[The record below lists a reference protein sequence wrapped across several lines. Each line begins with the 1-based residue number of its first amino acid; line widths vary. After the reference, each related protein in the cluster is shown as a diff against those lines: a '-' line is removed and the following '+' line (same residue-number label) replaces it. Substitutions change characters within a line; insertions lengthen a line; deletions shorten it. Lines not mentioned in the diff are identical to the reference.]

1 MKSFLFALYSLFFN
15 FFKLFGIKEY
25 SVVLVSMHN
34 ASFNDSLGYMKQQA
48 EIRGYKTKL
57 ITRKDLE
64 LVRGKG
70 VKEFFCS
77 FGRALRFFTV
87 GSRQIARA
95 KYVFLNDTFMPLA
108 YAKPSKKTIVTQL
121 WHAQGAF
128 KKFGMDI
135 EIPTNIR
142 KREKKANS
150 RLTFVVCSSVLLEPV
165 YAKAFGVDRSHV
177 LPLGSPST
185 DYFFEKHNINAIRN
199 KFDENYPQCKDKKL
213 LLYAPTFRE
222 DKEKDKQL
230 LSAFDAQQVKQALGD
245 EYEVLIRLHPQVHNN
260 ISAIN
265 GAVDVTDYE
274 NIHELCL
281 LCDILITD
289 YSSVCMDFSI
299 QNKPMVFYAFDLDD
313 YEHSRDFY
321 FDYESYVP
329 GNVAKTMPELLEIL
343 RNNNFGIN
351 KNKGFREFNF
361 GDIDGTASD
370 RVAKAILK
378 TR

>member
-1 MKSFLFALYSLFFN
+1 MKSFLFRLYAVFFN
-15 FFKLFGIKEY
+15 LFKLFGIKED

-57 ITRKDLE
+57 ITRKDIE

-70 VKEFFCS
+70 KKEFINS
-77 FGRALRFFTV
+77 LGRALRFFTI
-87 GSRQIARA
+87 GSCDIARA

-108 YAKPSKKTIVTQL
+108 YAKPRKKTVVTQL

-128 KKFGMDI
+128 KKFGLDI
-135 EIPTNIR
+135 EVPSDIR
-142 KREKKANS
+142 KREIKANS
-150 RLTFVVCSSVLLEPV
+150 RLTFVVCSSVLLEHI
-165 YAKAFGVDRSHV
+165 YAQAFGVYSSQV

-185 DYFFEKHNINAIRN
+185 DYFFEKHNINAVRN
-199 KFDENYPQCKDKKL
+199 KFDEIYPQCKDKKL

-222 DKEKDKQL
+222 NKDRDMEL
-230 LSAFDAQQVKQALGD
+230 LNAFDAQQVKEAIGN
-245 EYEVLIRLHPQVHNN
+245 EYEILVRLHPQVHNDSSKVN
-260 ISAIN
+260 Y
-265 GAVDVTDYE
+265 AVDVTNYE

-281 LCDILITD
+281 LCDVLITD
-289 YSSVCMDFSI
+289 YSSVCMDFSV

-329 GNVAKTMPELLEIL
+329 GNVAKTMPELVKIL
-343 RNNNFGIN
+343 KSKDFGIN
-351 KNKGFREFNF
+351 KNRGFKEFNF
-361 GDIDGTASD
+361 GDIDGSASYK
-370 RVAKAILK
+370 VAKAILK
-378 TR
+378 SK

>member
-1 MKSFLFALYSLFFN
+1 MKSFLFILYAVFFN
-15 FFKLFGIKEY
+15 LFKLFGVKED

-57 ITRKDLE
+57 ITRKDIE

-70 VKEFFCS
+70 AREFIYS
-77 FGRALRFFTV
+77 LGRALHFFTV
-87 GSRQIARA
+87 GSCDIARS

-108 YAKPSKKTIVTQL
+108 YAKPSKKTVVTQL

-135 EIPTNIR
+135 EVPINIR
-142 KREKKANS
+142 KREIKANS
-150 RLTFVVCSSVLLEPV
+150 RLTFVVCSSILLEPI
-165 YAKAFGVDRSHV
+165 YAQAFGVDTSQV

-185 DYFFEKHNINAIRN
+185 DYFFEKHNINAVRN
-199 KFDENYPQCKDKKL
+199 KFDERYPQCKDKKL
-213 LLYAPTFRE
+213 VLYAPTFRE
-222 DKEKDKQL
+222 NKDRDMEL
-230 LSAFDAQQVKQALGD
+230 LNAFDVQQIKEALGN

-260 ISAIN
+260 ISKVN
-265 GAVDVTDYE
+265 CAVDVTNYE

-289 YSSVCMDFSI
+289 YSSVCMDFSV

-329 GNVAKTMPELLEIL
+329 GNVAKTMPELVEIFKSKD
-343 RNNNFGIN
+343 FGIN
-351 KNKGFREFNF
+351 KNRGFKEFNF
-361 GDIDGTASD
+361 GDIDGSASD
-370 RVAKAILK
+370 KVAKAILK
-378 TR
+378 SR